1 MMKDI
6 QIQKFA
12 FHNENK
18 TGQFYPSDSPELT
31 DPLKGKYT
39 IFSTHGN
46 KPVVIV

>member
-18 TGQFYPSDSPELT
+18 TGQFYKDNCV
-31 DPLKGKYT
+31 GKNFDL
-39 IFSTHGN
+39 IN
-46 KPVVIV
+46 